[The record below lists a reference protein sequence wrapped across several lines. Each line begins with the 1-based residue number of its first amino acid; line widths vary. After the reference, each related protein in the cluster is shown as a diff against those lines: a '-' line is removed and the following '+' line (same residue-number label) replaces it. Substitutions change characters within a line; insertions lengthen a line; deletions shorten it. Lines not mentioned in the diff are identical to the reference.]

1 MKARQLIG
9 GASYGPD
16 ELKVLFK
23 AFDDAWDVI
32 APSITSRP
40 GAIEAARVKLAN
52 VILGLAR
59 YGNNNPERIKNA
71 ALQIMGSTV
80 SKH

>member
-23 AFDDAWDVI
+23 AFDDAWDGLV
-32 APSITSRP
+32 AHVGDDPQ
-40 GAIEAARVKLAN
+40 AIEAARLKLAN
-52 VILGLAR
+52 VVLGLAR
-59 YGNNNPERIKNA
+59 YGNNDPERIKNA

-80 SKH
+80 GKH

>member
-23 AFDDAWDVI
+23 AFDEVWEGL
-32 APSITSRP
+32 APHVEDDP
-40 GAIEAARVKLAN
+40 QAIEAARLKLAN
-52 VILGLAR
+52 IVLGLAV
-59 YGNNNPERIKNA
+59 YGSNDAERIKST
-71 ALQIMGSTV
+71 ALQIMGPAV
-80 SKH
+80 GRH

>member
-1 MKARQLIG
+1 MKAANSLAARP
-9 GASYGPD
+9 YGPD

-40 GAIEAARVKLAN
+40 GAIEAARLKLAN
-52 VILGLAR
+52 VIPGLAR
-59 YGNNNPERIKNA
+59 YGNSDPERIKNA

-80 SKH
+80 GKH

>member
-23 AFDDAWDVI
+23 AFDDAWEGLAARVGDD
-32 APSITSRP
+32 PQ
-40 GAIEAARVKLAN
+40 AIEAARLKLAN
-52 VILGLAR
+52 VVLGLAA
-59 YGNNNPERIKNA
+59 YGGNDAERIKWA
-71 ALQIMGSTV
+71 ALQIMGSMV
-80 SKH
+80 SSQ